1 MAEHIQSK
9 AGPVRQVLRA
19 CMRAASRFFPN
30 RPTVRQTKF
39 HGFDLLVWANEYIG
53 RRILTVGSFE
63 KDEMVRLP
71 SFVKPGDCCVDV
83 GANIGLHTLSLA
95 RAVGVTGHVFSF
107 EPVRKN
113 ALLAQLNCEINN
125 LHNVTM
131 IASPL
136 SDVSGKRLSAN
147 LPDNDSSF
155 AFFSE
160 TGDMGDE
167 GVTQTLD
174 EFCRSRAI
182 ASVHFIKVD
191 VEGAEMK
198 ILRGASRLLSSAGAP
213 PVVMVEMVDDYLR
226 RFGDN
231 AGEAVAF
238 MASLG
243 YQPFVVRDGQLKAAI
258 SETIDAENV
267 YFQKLSVPSERMP
280 ARSVGTSHGGTGH

>member
-1 MAEHIQSK
+1 MAEYTQSK
-9 AGPVRQVLRA
+9 AGPIRQVLRA

-30 RPTVRQTKF
+30 TPTVRQTKF

-63 KDEMVRLP
+63 KDEMARLP
-71 SFVKPGDCCVDV
+71 SFVRPGDTCVDV

-95 RAVGVTGHVFSF
+95 RAVGATGHVFSF

-131 IASPL
+131 TASPL
-136 SDVSGKRLSAN
+136 SDVSGKILSAN

-160 TGDMGDE
+160 TGGMGDE
-167 GVTQTLD
+167 GATRTLD
-174 EFCRSRAI
+174 EFCESRTVA
-182 ASVHFIKVD
+182 AVHFIKID

-198 ILRGASRLLSSAGAP
+198 ILRGASRLLSSPGAP
-213 PVVMVEMVDDYLR
+213 RVVMVEMVDDYLR

-231 AGEAVAF
+231 KRDAVAF
-238 MASLG
+238 MSALG
-243 YQPFVVRDGQLKAAI
+243 YKPFVVRGGQLTAVTV
-258 SETIDAENV
+258 ETIDTENV
-267 YFQKLSVPSERMP
+267 YFQKV
-280 ARSVGTSHGGTGH
+280 

>member
-1 MAEHIQSK
+1 MAEHTQSK
-9 AGPVRQVLRA
+9 AGPMRQVLRA
-19 CMRAASRFFPN
+19 CMRAAGRFFPKN
-30 RPTVRQTKF
+30 PTVRQTKF

-63 KDEMVRLP
+63 DDEMARLP
-71 SFVKPGDCCVDV
+71 SFVRPGDTCVDV

-95 RAVGVTGHVFSF
+95 RAVGAGGHVFSF

-131 IASPL
+131 TASPL
-136 SDVSGKRLSAN
+136 SDVSGKMLSAN

-160 TGDMGDE
+160 TGGMGDE
-167 GVTQTLD
+167 GVTRTLD
-174 EFCRSRAI
+174 EFCESRAVAAI
-182 ASVHFIKVD
+182 HFIKID

-198 ILRGASRLLSSAGAP
+198 ILRGASRLLSSPGAP
-213 PVVMVEMVDDYLR
+213 RVVMVEMVDSYLK

-231 AGEAVAF
+231 AADAVAF
-238 MASLG
+238 MSTLG
-243 YQPFVVRDGQLKAAI
+243 YQPFVVRDGQLKAAAV
-258 SETIDAENV
+258 ETIDAENV
-267 YFQKLSVPSERMP
+267 YFQKVSVAPAGMP
-280 ARSVGTSHGGTGH
+280 APSRGT